1 MEMTIKFRLLALE
14 KIVGGLV
21 ESQGVPPDEVDR
33 WHALAQAQDLEV
45 GKLMEIADR
54 ITKAIRRD
62 E

>member
-14 KIVGGLV
+14 KIVGGLAGGR
-21 ESQGVPPDEVDR
+21 GVPPEDVER
-33 WHALAQAQDLEV
+33 WHTLAQAPDLEV

-54 ITKAIRRD
+54 ITKAIPP

>member
-21 ESQGVPPDEVDR
+21 EGKGVPPEDVER

-45 GKLMEIADR
+45 GKLMEIADK
-54 ITKAIRRD
+54 ITKAIPPR
-62 E
+62 